1 MKQKKIVFDKEMIIL
16 LFLLAISSLFSIY
29 SASMYLSRTL
39 GNLVLKQTLWYL
51 IGIILIYII
60 FKLKINFFIKITPYL
75 YLFNII
81 LLLGLLLVAPT
92 INGSKC
98 WYVIEGIGSFQPSE
112 FMKISLILM
121 EAYIIDKFKSKH
133 QNPTLTEEFKLI
145 LLIGIVFLIPSILT
159 FLEPDTGAVII
170 YFFITISILFISGIR
185 TRWFIF
191 LTLIIAIFL
200 GLFFGVYFFNK
211 NLFIKVLGSD
221 FFYRIDRVINWKN
234 GSGMQLE
241 NSLAA
246 IGSGGILGHGFNKT
260 PLYFPEAGTD
270 FIFTVFSSNF
280 GLAGSTFLIIIILLL
295 DIHILNNGKLSNNN
309 YFKYLTA
316 GIVAILFYQQIQNI
330 SMTIG
335 LLPITGITLP
345 FISYGGS
352 SLLAYMILIGFSMYI
367 YSDNKTHKKRRTMK
381 CTP

>member
-29 SASMYLSRTL
+29 SASMYLSKTL

-170 YFFITISILFISGIR
+170 YFFITVSILFISEIR

-191 LTLIIAIFL
+191 LTLIITIFL

-295 DIHILNNGKLSNNN
+295 DIHILNNGKLSNNY

-367 YSDNKTHKKRRTMK
+367 YSDNKTHKKRRTV
-381 CTP
+381 

>member
-29 SASMYLSRTL
+29 SASMYLSKTL

-81 LLLGLLLVAPT
+81 LLLGLLFVAPT

-133 QNPTLTEEFKLI
+133 QNPTLIEEFKLI

-367 YSDNKTHKKRRTMK
+367 YSDNKTHKKRRTV
-381 CTP
+381 

>member
-1 MKQKKIVFDKEMIIL
+1 MKQKKIVFDKKMIVL

-29 SASMYLSRTL
+29 SASMYLSKTL

-170 YFFITISILFISGIR
+170 YFFITISILFISEIR

-191 LTLIIAIFL
+191 LTLIITIFL

-295 DIHILNNGKLSNNN
+295 DIHILNNGKLSNNY

-367 YSDNKTHKKRRTMK
+367 YSDNKTHKKRRTV
-381 CTP
+381 

>member
-29 SASMYLSRTL
+29 SASMYLSKTL

-170 YFFITISILFISGIR
+170 YFFITISILFISEIR

-191 LTLIIAIFL
+191 LTLIITVFL

-295 DIHILNNGKLSNNN
+295 DIHILNNGKLSNNY

-367 YSDNKTHKKRRTMK
+367 YSDNKTHKKRRTV
-381 CTP
+381 